1 MPFPVALPYA
11 ATKPTVP
18 TSSATQFHIDASR
31 PGTRDRCHSSVRA
44 AKIEGKT
51 SSEVIRAL
59 VEDYLRQ
66 RDVGAYVDSLWE
78 RFGKDFKARKLTA
91 KDIPAAIK
99 ASRKSRKENAGR
111 S

>member
-1 MPFPVALPYA
+1 MGDQISIRMDPALKKQLA
-11 ATKPTVP
+11 
-18 TSSATQFHIDASR
+18 
-31 PGTRDRCHSSVRA
+31 RA

-78 RFGKDFKARKLTA
+78 RFGEDFKARKLIA
-91 KDIPAAIK
+91 KDVPAAIK

>member
-1 MPFPVALPYA
+1 MGDQILIRMDPALKEQLA
-11 ATKPTVP
+11 
-18 TSSATQFHIDASR
+18 
-31 PGTRDRCHSSVRA
+31 RA

-78 RFGKDFKARKLTA
+78 RLGKDFKARKLTA
-91 KDIPAAIK
+91 KDVPAAIK

>member
-1 MPFPVALPYA
+1 MGDQILIRMNPAL
-11 ATKPTVP
+11 KEQL
-18 TSSATQFHIDASR
+18 S
-31 PGTRDRCHSSVRA
+31 RA
-44 AKIEGKT
+44 AKTEGKT

-59 VEDYLRQ
+59 VEDYLKQ

-91 KDIPAAIK
+91 RDIPAAVK
-99 ASRKSRKENAGR
+99 ASRKSRRENAGR

>member
-1 MPFPVALPYA
+1 MGDQILIRMDPALKEQLA
-11 ATKPTVP
+11 
-18 TSSATQFHIDASR
+18 
-31 PGTRDRCHSSVRA
+31 RA

-59 VEDYLRQ
+59 VEDYLKQ

-78 RFGKDFKARKLTA
+78 RLGKDFKARKLTA
-91 KDIPAAIK
+91 KDVPAAIK

-111 S
+111 N

>member
-1 MPFPVALPYA
+1 MGDQILIRMDPALKEQLA
-11 ATKPTVP
+11 
-18 TSSATQFHIDASR
+18 
-31 PGTRDRCHSSVRA
+31 RA
-44 AKIEGKT
+44 AKMEGKT
-51 SSEVIRAL
+51 SSEVVRAL

-78 RFGKDFKARKLTA
+78 RFGQDFKARKLTA
-91 KDIPAAIK
+91 RDIPAAVK

>member
-1 MPFPVALPYA
+1 MGDQILIRMDPALKEQLA
-11 ATKPTVP
+11 
-18 TSSATQFHIDASR
+18 
-31 PGTRDRCHSSVRA
+31 RA

-91 KDIPAAIK
+91 KDVPTAIK

>member
-1 MPFPVALPYA
+1 MGDQILVRMDPALKEQLARVA
-11 ATKPTVP
+11 KM
-18 TSSATQFHIDASR
+18 
-31 PGTRDRCHSSVRA
+31 
-44 AKIEGKT
+44 EGKT
-51 SSEVIRAL
+51 SSQVIRAL

-78 RFGKDFKARKLTA
+78 KFGKDFKARKLTA
-91 KDIPAAIK
+91 EDIPAAIK